1 MDKKSF
7 ENTLFILYT
16 VAIGLFFLGD
26 IFRKIALFFNCDFT
40 RYSTVSKIVV
50 LFLFLGFFLTN
61 LKNYRRQ
68 DHFIKI
74 ITCII
79 VLIIS
84 FFAGQISLD
93 NITQPLNITLNIEYL
108 VKYLFLPII
117 ILMFLELK
125 DKSEHIEKIVKIFE
139 WVFLINAAFILIG
152 FCFNIN
158 ELSTYSG
165 DRFGYIGIFSRSG
178 QASVFSII
186 FILLYYWQI
195 KFKKNYLIKFK
206 FIFSVIVS
214 LLLGTKRIYIFLIIL
229 LLYFILIDKGYK
241 KRATYRASVLIILTG
256 LLFNQLVIKSF
267 NRVFI
272 VFQNN
277 YYNKGFL
284 YSLTSSRSDLFLKT
298 FDDFVKTNWTL
309 PNYFFG
315 GASFQ
320 NYIFITGMDFF
331 DLFLFFGLIGVVIY
345 FKIFSLLI
353 NFKHQDSY
361 IRFYLIILGI
371 ISFFSSSFLYDP
383 YVNLL
388 FVVTI
393 WYFNNHKKKLPPQIT
408 PNQTI

>member
-1 MDKKSF
+1 MNKKSF
-7 ENTLFILYT
+7 ENTLFVLYS
-16 VAIGLFFLGD
+16 VAIGLFFFGD
-26 IFRKIALFFNCDFT
+26 ILRKIAMFFNCDFT
-40 RYSTVSKIVV
+40 RYSTVSKIIV
-50 LFLFLGFFLTN
+50 LFLFLVFFAAN
-61 LKNYRRQ
+61 LKNYSRQ
-68 DHFIKI
+68 DHFKKVIA
-74 ITCII
+74 CII

-84 FFAGQISLD
+84 FFVGQISLD
-93 NITQPLNITLNIEYL
+93 NITQPLNITLNVEYL

-125 DKSEHIEKIVKIFE
+125 NKPEHIEKIVKIFE
-139 WVFLINAAFILIG
+139 WVFLINAAFVLIG
-152 FCFNIN
+152 FCFKIN

-178 QASVFSII
+178 QASFFSII
-186 FILLYYWQI
+186 FIMLYYWQI
-195 KFKKNYLIKFK
+195 KLKKNCIIKFK

-214 LLLGTKRIYIFLIIL
+214 LLLGTKRIYLFLIIL
-229 LLYFILIDKGYK
+229 FLYFIFIDKGYK
-241 KRATYRASVLIILTG
+241 KRATYRTSALIILVG
-256 LLFNQLVIKSF
+256 LFFNQLVIKSF

-277 YYNKGFL
+277 YYNNGFL
-284 YSLTSSRSDLFLKT
+284 YSVTSSRSDLFFKT
-298 FDDFVKTNWTL
+298 FNDFVQTNWTL

-315 GASFQ
+315 GPSFQ

-331 DLFLFFGLIGVVIY
+331 DLFLFFGIIGVVVY

-353 NFKHQDSY
+353 NFKQRDSF

-371 ISFFSSSFLYDP
+371 TSFFSSAFLYDP

-388 FVVTI
+388 FVITI
-393 WYFNNHKKKLPPQIT
+393 WYFNHHKDKLTLQTT

>member
-1 MDKKSF
+1 M
-7 ENTLFILYT
+7 
-16 VAIGLFFLGD
+16 FLQ
-26 IFRKIALFFNCDFT
+26 KL
-40 RYSTVSKIVV
+40 V
-50 LFLFLGFFLTN
+50 LVMH
-61 LKNYRRQ
+61 K
-68 DHFIKI
+68 
-74 ITCII
+74 CII

-229 LLYFILIDKGYK
+229 LLYFIFIDRGYK

-371 ISFFSSSFLYDP
+371 TSFFSSSFLYDP